1 MSTERVQDK
10 TGEQINDEDYVYT
23 RYRGG
28 THQGRVDKV
37 VTDEAGAHEEDV
49 ANPPKSDH
57 APIPKKMYPIAS
69 LPGKL
74 RACGSGWLS
83 ATGSWL
89 LPAYGIADQWVRG
102 ESSQHMRPRSFE
114 RRLGRLCTHRASV
127 NVHNMRWPTLVA
139 CFIYGA
145 FFSPALLCASPLHSG
160 SSVSN
165 PGHDLISV
173 LSSAAEDPM
182 VDGRVSDTVSEI
194 QSRIAADES
203 SQETRG
209 DRVQLAFQKI
219 EAIFTN
225 RTNSTLLDFVHDM
238 VASGL
243 LPSKLLSFLN
253 GYLDNTINSGLNKN
267 PGLDGER
274 IYPSRA
280 AKDAPYSMPEE
291 ALRQAIHI
299 SSFSPSGRKGRK
311 PVILVPGTAAP
322 AGTSFYFNFGKL
334 GSAIP
339 EADVVWVNIPGA
351 SLGDVQI
358 NAEYIAYAINYL
370 SALYQTKVT
379 VIAWSQGGLNTQWA
393 FKYWP
398 STREV
403 VEDFV
408 AVSPDFRG
416 TMVSTLACPWLAGT
430 LCTPALWQQG
440 WDTKFVH
447 TLRGLGGDSAYVPTT
462 TVYSSFDEVV
472 QPMSGEQA
480 SAILQDS
487 HGVGV
492 SNNHLQTICAHQPA
506 GGIYT
511 HEGILY
517 NPLAWALTIDALT
530 HAGPGDPSRLDIR
543 KVCERSL
550 PPQLSLDDMLGTEG
564 LLLVSMSE
572 VLRYT
577 PKTFAEPDII
587 GYASRALGGEG
598 RGIRR
603 GRDLSM

>member
-1 MSTERVQDK
+1 MATVISRL
-10 TGEQINDEDYVYT
+10 YVHT
-23 RYRGG
+23 KCRGG
-28 THQGRVDKV
+28 THQGVVDRV

-49 ANPPKSDH
+49 ANLPKTAAGWMTSHWKVRQNADPRLRCPGNSGRAVLDSYLRLVLGH
-57 APIPKKMYPIAS
+57 SQLMAS
-69 LPGKL
+69 RING
-74 RACGSGWLS
+74 C
-83 ATGSWL
+83 
-89 LPAYGIADQWVRG
+89 V
-102 ESSQHMRPRSFE
+102 
-114 RRLGRLCTHRASV
+114 HRASV
-127 NVHNMRWPTLVA
+127 NLHNMKLPTLIV
-139 CFIYGA
+139 CLIYGA
-145 FFSPALLCASPLHSG
+145 FLSPALLCASPLHNG
-160 SSVSN
+160 SSASN
-165 PGHDLISV
+165 LGHDLISV
-173 LSSAAEDPM
+173 LSSAAQDPM
-182 VDGRVSDTVSEI
+182 VDGRVSVTVSEI
-194 QSRIAADES
+194 KSRLSADKS
-203 SQETRG
+203 SQEARDET
-209 DRVQLAFQKI
+209 VQLAWQKI

-225 RTNSTLLDFVHDM
+225 RTNSALLDFVHGI

-253 GYLDNTINSGLNKN
+253 GYLDNSLNSGHNVN
-267 PGLDGER
+267 PGLGSER

-280 AKDAPYSMPEE
+280 AKDAPYSIPEE

-299 SSFSPSGRKGRK
+299 SNFSPAGRKGQK

-322 AGTSFYFNFGKL
+322 AGTSYYFNFGKL

-339 EADVVWVNIPGA
+339 EADVAWVNVPGA
-351 SLGDVQI
+351 SLGDAQI
-358 NAEYIAYAINYL
+358 NAEYIAYAINYI
-370 SALYQTKVT
+370 SALHQTNVT

-398 STREV
+398 STRNV
-403 VEDFV
+403 VEDFI
-408 AVSPDFRG
+408 ALSPDFRG
-416 TMVSTLACPWLAGT
+416 TIVSTLACPWLAGT

-492 SNNHLQTICAHQPA
+492 SNNHLQTICAHKPA

-511 HEGILY
+511 HEGVLY

-530 HAGPGDPSRLDIR
+530 HDGPGDPSRLDIG
-543 KVCERSL
+543 KVCERLL

-577 PKTFAEPDII
+577 PKTFTEPDII
-587 GYASRALGGEG
+587 GYASKVLGV
-598 RGIRR
+598 RGKESA
-603 GRDLSM
+603 GKEF